1 MTAKAAINAQT
12 PTVSRLPKA
21 FFAAIGLNFIWINA
35 SEIWR
40 YLYVIKPL
48 LLEAFPDNPSI
59 APFDLATFA
68 IWSAWD
74 LILVIAAT
82 GFYWIYLAFFG
93 PSVRQAIVAGSYF
106 TITLFGLIWVG
117 IFNMGLAPAHFIW
130 VALPLAWIE
139 QVIAALIVWKFIP
152 K

>member
-1 MTAKAAINAQT
+1 MTAKTEADAQT
-12 PTVSRLPKA
+12 LSGSRIPKA
-21 FFAAIGLNFIWINA
+21 FLFALGFNFLWINA

-40 YLYVIKPL
+40 YLFVIKPL
-48 LLEAFPDNPSI
+48 LIETFPDDPSI

-68 IWSAWD
+68 IWSLWD

-82 GFYWIYLAFFG
+82 GFYWVYLVFTG
-93 PSVRQAIVAGSYF
+93 PNIRQAILAASCF
-106 TITLFGLIWVG
+106 TITIFGLIWIG
-117 IFNMGLAPAHFIW
+117 IFNMGFAPAHFIW

-139 QVIAALIVWKFIP
+139 QVIAALIVFRFVP

>member
-1 MTAKAAINAQT
+1 MNADATNEAQFLFAQ
-12 PTVSRLPKA
+12 RFPKA
-21 FFAAIGLNFIWINA
+21 FFVALGLNFLWINA

-48 LLEAFPDNPSI
+48 LLKTFPDDATI

-68 IWSAWD
+68 IWSVWD
-74 LILVIAAT
+74 LILVFAAT
-82 GFYWIYLAFFG
+82 GFYWIYLAFAG
-93 PSVRQAIVAGSYF
+93 PSIRQSVVAASYF
-106 TITLFGLIWVG
+106 TITLFGLIWIG

-139 QVIAALIVWKFIP
+139 QVIAALIVWKLFP